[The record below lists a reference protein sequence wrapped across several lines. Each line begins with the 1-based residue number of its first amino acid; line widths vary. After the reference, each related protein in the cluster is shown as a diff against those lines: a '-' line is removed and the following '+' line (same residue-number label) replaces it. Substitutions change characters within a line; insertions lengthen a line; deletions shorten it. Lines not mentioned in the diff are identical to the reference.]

1 MFAKRP
7 FLFAKSA
14 IFGKH
19 VCNNIC
25 FFYAFL
31 NIMGYVNGRIPD
43 QRSHKIK
50 NSVPSKKLDFTLF
63 SASVKGF
70 EPPAFRLGGE
80 RSILLSYTDL
90 FTFFGLFIHLINR
103 QKSRG
108 DCSTSALG
116 VNLGPGFTAPHFT
129 QNPLF
134 SAKSWVLVYVNFVL
148 YLLLLNIRVFPVC
161 FFLAILQYNW
171 VYVIVFCQHISTL
184 FITQLLTKL

>member
-1 MFAKRP
+1 MFAIGNRAKYEMFAKRP

-19 VCNNIC
+19 VCNRIC

-31 NIMGYVNGRIPD
+31 NIMGYVCGRIPD
-43 QRSHKIK
+43 QRSYKRK

-63 SASVKGF
+63 FASVKGF

-90 FTFFGLFIHLINR
+90 FTFFGFFIHLINR

-108 DCSTSALG
+108 DCSSSALG
-116 VNLGPGFTAPHFT
+116 GGR
-129 QNPLF
+129 
-134 SAKSWVLVYVNFVL
+134 SI
-148 YLLLLNIRVFPVC
+148 LLSYRNTCRLSENNYSLL
-161 FFLAILQYNW
+161 
-171 VYVIVFCQHISTL
+171 
-184 FITQLLTKL
+184 

>member
-19 VCNNIC
+19 VCNSIR

-31 NIMGYVNGRIPD
+31 NIMGYVCGRIPD
-43 QRSHKIK
+43 QRSYKRK

-63 SASVKGF
+63 FASVKGF

-90 FTFFGLFIHLINR
+90 FTFLGFFIHLINR

-108 DCSTSALG
+108 DCSNSALG
-116 VNLGPGFTAPHFT
+116 GGRSILLSYRNTHVVFVPTGTGWLPQTLQRLLYAEGCQISIAFLI
-129 QNPLF
+129 QNTHSPAARR
-134 SAKSWVLVYVNFVL
+134 S
-148 YLLLLNIRVFPVC
+148 P
-161 FFLAILQYNW
+161 
-171 VYVIVFCQHISTL
+171 
-184 FITQLLTKL
+184 